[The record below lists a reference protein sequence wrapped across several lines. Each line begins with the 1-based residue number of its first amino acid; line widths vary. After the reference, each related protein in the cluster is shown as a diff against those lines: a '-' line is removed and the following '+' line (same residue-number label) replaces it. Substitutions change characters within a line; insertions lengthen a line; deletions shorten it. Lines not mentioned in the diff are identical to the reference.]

1 MLRYVAV
8 LLCLPQFALANDSA
22 PHWSYTGQTGPD
34 HWAEL
39 DAQYEACKIGRSQ
52 SPIDLDETNAVGE
65 AQFTSSYKPLPM
77 TIWNNG
83 HTIQLDA
90 TNSGTLTEDGKDF
103 PLLQVHFHDPS
114 EHAIHGKHFPL
125 EAHFVHKS
133 ADGQL
138 SVLAVLID
146 KGKENPELAKIIKHL
161 PVHEGEPQKID
172 GVEFDPAAL
181 LPDSLATFR
190 YSGSLT
196 TPPCS
201 EGVAWHVL
209 STPITASA
217 DQIAALAEVMGENN
231 RPVQAVNNRLVI
243 HPKQ

>member
-1 MLRYVAV
+1 MLRYIAI
-8 LLCLPQFALANDSA
+8 LLCLPHIALANDLA
-22 PHWSYTGQTGPD
+22 THWSYKGKTGPE

-39 DAQYEACKIGRSQ
+39 DPQYRVCKIGRSQ
-52 SPIDLDETNAVGE
+52 SPIDLTDSNARGE
-65 AQFTSSYKPLPM
+65 VEFTASYKPLPM

-90 TNSGTLTEDGKDF
+90 TNSGALTEDGKDF

-125 EAHFVHKS
+125 EVHFVHRS

-138 SVLAVLID
+138 AVLAVLID
-146 KGKENPELAKIIKHL
+146 EGKENPELAKIIQHL
-161 PVHEGEPQKID
+161 PRQSGEPQKID

-181 LPDSLATFR
+181 LPKSLESFR

-217 DQIAALAEVMGENN
+217 DQITALSEVMGENN
-231 RPVQAVNNRLVI
+231 RPVQAVNDRLVI
-243 HPKQ
+243 QPKQ